1 MKKIGFV
8 LGLLVSF
15 QSLAA
20 IEAFEDGP
28 LIQGYGKHA
37 KVEQD
42 ATIPDNMTFKVA
54 FDVSDSVGKTETN
67 PKFDTL
73 ARFLNMHVANGIES
87 KNIELALVVHGRAGE
102 DLLNEKTYNNKYAT
116 SNPNRELLELLI
128 EHKVQVLLCGQSAAF
143 YDIGNDNLI
152 ESPY

>member
-1 MKKIGFV
+1 
-8 LGLLVSF
+8 
-15 QSLAA
+15 
-20 IEAFEDGP
+20 
-28 LIQGYGKHA
+28 
-37 KVEQD
+37 
-42 ATIPDNMTFKVA
+42 MTFKVA
-54 FDVSDSVGKTETN
+54 FDVSDSVGKTKTN

-116 SNPNRELLELLI
+116 SNPSKELLELLI
-128 EHKVQVLLCGQSAAF
+128 KHKVQVLLCGQSAAF

-152 ESPY
+152 EGPY